1 MQDRKSVA
9 RSVGVIVAHP
19 DDETLW
25 SGGLILAHPD
35 WAWTIVTL
43 SRANDPDRAPR
54 FFRVL
59 QYLGAAGAM
68 GDLDDGPEQLP
79 LDQSLIQDTILSL
92 LPTAH
97 FDLIVTHGPRGE
109 YTRHR
114 RHEETCR
121 AVIELWQDGR
131 LSADGVWLFAYEDGG
146 RAYPPRADAAAGT
159 ALELP
164 AHVWQDKYRLITR
177 IYGFAPESW
186 EAQATPRQEAFWR
199 FTSPASAQAWLRTR
213 SVDP

>member
-1 MQDRKSVA
+1 MKDRKSVA
-9 RSVGVIVAHP
+9 VIVAHP

-35 WAWTIVTL
+35 WEWTIVTL
-43 SRANDPDRAPR
+43 CRAGDPDRAPR
-54 FFRVL
+54 FFRAL
-59 QYLGAAGAM
+59 QHLGAAGGM

-121 AVIELWQDGR
+121 AVVGLWQEGR
-131 LSADGVWLFAYEDGG
+131 LSADGLWLFAYEDGG

-159 ALELP
+159 AEELP
-164 AHVWQDKYRLITR
+164 AQVWQDKYRLITR
-177 IYGFAPESW
+177 VYGFVPESW

-199 FTSPASAQAWLRTR
+199 FALPASAQEWLRAR
-213 SVDP
+213 SVDL